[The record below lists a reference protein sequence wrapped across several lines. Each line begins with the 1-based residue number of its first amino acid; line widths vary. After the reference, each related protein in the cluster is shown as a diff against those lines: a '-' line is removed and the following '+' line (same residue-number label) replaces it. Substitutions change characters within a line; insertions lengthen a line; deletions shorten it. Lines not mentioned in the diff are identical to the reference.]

1 MQSYKLKN
9 ETRKV
14 RFFLTYIYKRD
25 YKENIFREEIP
36 MNHKSLSFIISF
48 MCCMSVPVQTSAADT
63 KIQAASTTATEEI
76 QPRTEGL
83 ILDHSLSCTRGT
95 KTIYITAKT
104 TGFEEMAEIGCVNIL
119 IQRSSNLTNW
129 VTEKTI
135 SDKIATNAN
144 YHLLDN
150 YPVTVQGGYY
160 YRVQL
165 THYAK
170 EDALFFPDE
179 QAVVSFS
186 SSIWIS

>member
-1 MQSYKLKN
+1 
-9 ETRKV
+9 
-14 RFFLTYIYKRD
+14 
-25 YKENIFREEIP
+25 
-36 MNHKSLSFIISF
+36 MNFKSLSFIISF
-48 MCCMSVPVQTSAADT
+48 MCCLSVPAQTNAADAQ
-63 KIQAASTTATEEI
+63 IPAAATTATEEI

-83 ILDHSLSCTRGT
+83 ILDYSLSCSKGT
-95 KTIYITAKT
+95 KTIYITTKT

-170 EDALFFPDE
+170 EDGLFFPDE
-179 QAVVSFS
+179 QAVVSIS
-186 SSIWIS
+186 SGMWIA

>member
-1 MQSYKLKN
+1 
-9 ETRKV
+9 
-14 RFFLTYIYKRD
+14 
-25 YKENIFREEIP
+25 
-36 MNHKSLSFIISF
+36 MNHKRLSFIIAF
-48 MCCMSVPVQTSAADT
+48 MCCLSVPVQTNATDTQIPADV
-63 KIQAASTTATEEI
+63 TTATEDI

-83 ILDHSLSCTRGT
+83 ILDYSLSCTKGT

-135 SDKIATNAN
+135 SDKITTDAN
-144 YHLLDN
+144 YHLLNN

-186 SSIWIS
+186 SGIWIS